1 MAAAVVAV
9 VAFAVVEVV
18 AVVAVRTVAVAAKG
32 FAVLHALFA
41 KGCTATGGC
50 RPVPLKNEGHSTHY

>member
-9 VAFAVVEVV
+9 VAFAVVAV
-18 AVVAVRTVAVAAKG
+18 AAVRTVAVAAKG
-32 FAVLHALFA
+32 FAVLIALFA